1 VVDVAVEEIRSQAA
15 RTDTG
20 VMLRTVDRE
29 TMLVEFGGH
38 VMHVPV
44 DRGLGSYG
52 FYLPAVPVWDDS
64 VEVSEGDLA
73 VVKAAIVEIQRHWG
87 FGVDFLVFGV
97 D

>member
-1 VVDVAVEEIRSQAA
+1 VAVTEIRSQAA

-20 VMLRTVDRE
+20 VLLRTVDRE
-29 TMLVEFGGH
+29 TMLVEFGGR

-44 DRGLGSYG
+44 DRGVESYG
-52 FYLPAVPVWDDS
+52 FYLPAVPTWDDS
-64 VEVSEGDLA
+64 DEVSAEDLA

-87 FGVDFLVFGV
+87 FGVDFLVLEV

>member
-1 VVDVAVEEIRSQAA
+1 MAVHDIRSQAA

-20 VMLRTVDRE
+20 VLLRTVDRE
-29 TMLVEFGGH
+29 TMRVEYEGH

-44 DRGLGSYG
+44 DRGLHAYG
-52 FYLPAVPVWDDS
+52 FYLPPSPTWDDS
-64 VEVSEGDLA
+64 SSISAGDLT

-87 FGVDFLVFGV
+87 FGVDFHVLEV